1 MAEPGVV
8 NLNFRQALPA
18 PLLYVGFVDY
28 YGPLDWRTH
37 SAHRHAYY
45 QFFIVTEGRF
55 LFVAETGENLWLETG
70 DALIFRPGI
79 MHNWHVEPDTLCR
92 TFMVFFD
99 PIQEGAFHEVQERL
113 SQEPLPGHWRLTVDQ
128 AETAPLLAA
137 IRRECEASASLG
149 TAVVYGLVM
158 ATMAAC
164 TRSLAPGSGAG
175 SEGSLPAAVLAAL
188 QFIEERFA
196 EPISVSDIARHA
208 ALSAGR
214 LTELFRSHVGTSPLS
229 YLNNHRIDKAK
240 ILLLYSPLKLAEVAA
255 QTGFNSLPYF
265 CRRFNQATG
274 VTPGDFRRGRFDH
287 VLQDC
292 ESTPRKMGDSLADGI

>member
-55 LFVAETGENLWLETG
+55 LFVSETGENLWLEEG
-70 DALIFRPGI
+70 EALIFRPGV
-79 MHNWHVEPDTLCR
+79 MHNWHVEPGVFCR

-99 PIQEGAFHEVQERL
+99 PIPEGAFHEVQERL
-113 SQEPLPGHWRLTVDQ
+113 SQEPLPSHWRLEVEQD
-128 AETAPLLAA
+128 EVAPLLAA
-137 IRRECEASASLG
+137 IRRECEASSSLA
-149 TAVVYGLVM
+149 TAVVYGLTM
-158 ATMAAC
+158 ALMAAC

-175 SEGSLPAAVLAAL
+175 SEAALPEAVLKAL
-188 QFIEERFA
+188 QFIETRFA
-196 EPISVSDIARHA
+196 EPISVADIARHA
-208 ALSAGR
+208 GLSAGR
-214 LTELFRSHVGTSPLS
+214 LTELFRLHVGTSPLS

-240 ILLLYSPLKLAEVAA
+240 ILLLYSPLKLAEVAD

-274 VTPGDFRRGRFDH
+274 VTPGDFRRGRFDQ
-287 VLQDC
+287 VLQEC
-292 ESTPRKMGDSLADGI
+292 ESTLPTERG